1 MPLQNP
7 KEVLVLTIL
16 KICLASGLLY
26 WLAHEYQLAL
36 SSVSDA
42 FFTWSQGVILL
53 SLLGHFSCQIFRWLL
68 LLRLQE
74 IQLSW
79 AVGTRLFFIGQFFL
93 ITSLGAVGGEV
104 ARGYYV
110 IKHSGSAKLAGAST
124 VVADRM
130 IGLFTYLLIGG
141 ISFLVLW
148 GGGGLPESLLGMGW
162 VILSLL
168 LGMVLLF
175 LLAGSSIGQRL
186 LHALLPNSW
195 CELLQR
201 ILKAFHPA
209 QKSVQ
214 WAMGLSLLANF
225 WHLLAFMAA
234 GRALNVPLGW
244 GDVFLALPLVVLAN
258 SLPLP
263 LGGLGAGETAAQL
276 LLMQLGVPN
285 GAMIMLFMR
294 ITQWSLLVPL
304 GLFCYLTERDPSGMA
319 VKREPNLD

>member
-1 MPLQNP
+1 M
-7 KEVLVLTIL
+7 TIL
-16 KICLASGLLY
+16 KICFATGLLY

-53 SLLGHFSCQIFRWLL
+53 SLLGHFYCQIHRWLL
-68 LLRLQE
+68 LLRVQE
-74 IQLSW
+74 IRLSW

-110 IKHSGSAKLAGAST
+110 VKHSGTAKLAGAST
-124 VVADRM
+124 VLVDRM
-130 IGLFTYLLIGG
+130 IGLFTYLLIGA
-141 ISFLVLW
+141 ISFLGLW
-148 GGGGLPESLLGMGW
+148 GWGGLPEGLLGFGL
-162 VILSLL
+162 VILLIL
-168 LGMVLLF
+168 VGMALFF
-175 LLAGSSIGQRL
+175 LLPGSVIGQRL
-186 LHALLPNSW
+186 LHVLLPTAW
-195 CELLQR
+195 REILQR
-201 ILKAFHPA
+201 IVEAYHPA
-209 QKSVQ
+209 QKSVKL
-214 WAMGLSLLANF
+214 AMGLSLLANF

-234 GRALNVPLGW
+234 SWALDVPLGW
-244 GDVFLALPLVVLAN
+244 GDLFLVMPLVVLAN

-294 ITQWSLLVPL
+294 ITQWSLLMPL
-304 GLFCYLTERDPSGMA
+304 GLFCFLTERDPGGTS
-319 VKREPNLD
+319 VKREPNPG